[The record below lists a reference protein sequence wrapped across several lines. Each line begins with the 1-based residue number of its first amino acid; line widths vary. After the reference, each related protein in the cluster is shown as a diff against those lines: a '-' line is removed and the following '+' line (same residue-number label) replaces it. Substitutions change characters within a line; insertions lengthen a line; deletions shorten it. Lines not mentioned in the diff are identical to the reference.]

1 MRPDLILGLAAGIT
15 LAALVALAVARWRRW
30 RGLRRSLRGR
40 RLESEAPKALARAGF
55 RLVRHRP
62 IAEYDLHVDGEP
74 RPMRLEGDYLV
85 ARGGRRFLVEVKSGQ
100 GADPARRATRR
111 QLLEYAMG
119 FDVDG
124 VLLFDAERG
133 RLHRVEFP
141 LEQRLARGRAWWFV
155 LGAAAGL
162 GLGAFGFP
170 LWFH

>member
-1 MRPDLILGLAAGIT
+1 MRSDLTPGLLGGLAAG
-15 LAALVALAVARWRRW
+15 LALAGLAALAVARLRRW

-40 RLESEAPKALARAGF
+40 RLEGEASRALERAGF

-62 IAEYDLHVDGEP
+62 VAEYDLQIDGEP
-74 RPMRLEGDYLV
+74 RAMRLEGDYLV

-100 GADPARRATRR
+100 GADPARRSTRR

-141 LEQRLARGRAWWFV
+141 LGPRPARTGGWWFA
-155 LGAAAGL
+155 LGAAL
-162 GLGAFGFP
+162 GLGAGA

>member
-1 MRPDLILGLAAGIT
+1 MRSDLILGVAAG
-15 LAALVALAVARWRRW
+15 LGCAALVALAVARWRRW

-40 RLESEAPKALARAGF
+40 RLESEASSALARAGF
-55 RLVRHRP
+55 RLIRHRP
-62 IAEYDLHVDGEP
+62 IAEYDLQIDGEP

-85 ARGGRRFLVEVKSGQ
+85 ARGGRRFLVEVKSGN

-141 LEQRLARGRAWWFV
+141 LAQRPAKGGRWWFL

-162 GLGAFGFP
+162 AAGA